1 MRARWRGREN
11 TRQSPFLISYVLP
24 RGVHNSHH
32 ASPVSTVFILSFP
45 RALIPIDHWGY
56 HISHPRAP
64 IPLLPAYR
72 VGSGSPWHPWNI
84 LEAKVSRLHGLEL
97 SLPLSSFA
105 RILGWGST
113 TMRLLEVLW
122 WCLVNKADGGP
133 AQHARPFC
141 SFSCWCHCLC
151 SISSSFPFFIIVLL
165 LAIRLEANNS
175 VDHFQYDP
183 SSSVLLFF
191 NSKP

>member
-1 MRARWRGREN
+1 MRTRWRGREN
-11 TRQSPFLISYVLP
+11 TRCHVP
-24 RGVHNSHH
+24 
-32 ASPVSTVFILSFP
+32 
-45 RALIPIDHWGY
+45 
-56 HISHPRAP
+56 HPRAP
-64 IPLLPAYR
+64 IPLLLAYR

-97 SLPLSSFA
+97 SLPLSSYA

-113 TMRLLEVLW
+113 TMRLLLW
-122 WCLVNKADGGP
+122 WCLVNKAHGGP
-133 AQHARPFC
+133 AQHVHLLAGTIVCVLFRLP
-141 SFSCWCHCLC
+141 
-151 SISSSFPFFIIVLL
+151 SFPFFIIVLL
-165 LAIRLEANNS
+165 LAISLEANNS

>member
-1 MRARWRGREN
+1 CHV
-11 TRQSPFLISYVLP
+11 P
-24 RGVHNSHH
+24 
-32 ASPVSTVFILSFP
+32 
-45 RALIPIDHWGY
+45 
-56 HISHPRAP
+56 HPRAP
-64 IPLLPAYR
+64 IPLLLAYR

-84 LEAKVSRLHGLEL
+84 LEAKVNRLHGLEL
-97 SLPLSSFA
+97 SLPLSSYA

-113 TMRLLEVLW
+113 TMRLLLW

-141 SFSCWCHCLC
+141 SSSCRYPLSLC

-165 LAIRLEANNS
+165 LAIGLEANNS

-183 SSSVLLFF
+183 SSFGLLFF